1 MTAMAARMHLPS
13 ERNKGSVPAFL
24 AALVMHAAL
33 IGSMWFAVQWKTAAS
48 APASA
53 ELWELPSV
61 EQTTPLPTP
70 TPAPA
75 PETPTPAP
83 AQEAPTPAPDIAIK
97 HERAR
102 KTDEEPPKVPPKKE
116 KEKKPKTTA
125 EPTARELKRQQ
136 AEADRRHAEELKR
149 LSSQAGEPSQTPALA
164 SAGPI
169 SNEWTARIIS
179 AVRANLSFA
188 VPEGVSP
195 SVYAEFE
202 VELLPDGEQAAEPRL
217 LKSSGLPGFDEAAR
231 RAIMRTDPFP
241 RMANGKVQS
250 PLTLDLHPQDV
261 R

>member
-1 MTAMAARMHLPS
+1 MTAMAARLHLPP

-33 IGSMWFAVQWKTAAS
+33 IASMWFAVQWKTAAS

-61 EQTTPLPTP
+61 EQTTPQP
-70 TPAPA
+70 TPAPV

-102 KTDEEPPKVPPKKE
+102 KNEETPPKPVAKP
-116 KEKKPKTTA
+116 EKKPKPTTA
-125 EPTARELKRQQ
+125 EPTARELRRQQ

-188 VPEGVSP
+188 VPEGVSR

-217 LKSSGLPGFDEAAR
+217 VKPSGLPGFDEAAR

-241 RMANGKVQS
+241 RMADGKVKS
-250 PLTLDLHPQDV
+250 PLRLALYPQDV